1 MAHWIA
7 LGTQLGKKARTTY
20 EQLTEQMIPFESELT
35 KSHDNRLD
43 RAHGP
48 DLAPVK
54 AISAQACLG
63 MKSCEI
69 GIDRQPGG
77 RVCAKALKLGMMRV
91 PTRSTSQHCFGQQ
104 GFPPDSDQ
112 SLRVKMPGVQRPE
125 THLSIGGE
133 QLRVPH
139 DLPEVTIRILKIAGV
154 PTPERILCRFDYD
167 RARVLR
173 LLHHGIHLFPG
184 GNVLAD
190 RELCSGRG
198 ACMNA
203 SVARDALARPEREP

>member
-7 LGTQLGKKARTTY
+7 LGTQLGKKAPTTY
-20 EQLTEQMIPFESELT
+20 GQLTEQMIPFESELT
-35 KSHDNRLD
+35 KSHDNRFD

-54 AISAQACLG
+54 AISAQAGLG

-91 PTRSTSQHCFGQQ
+91 PTRSTLQHCLGQQ

-125 THLSIGGE
+125 THLFN
-133 QLRVPH
+133 R
-139 DLPEVTIRILKIAGV
+139 
-154 PTPERILCRFDYD
+154 
-167 RARVLR
+167 
-173 LLHHGIHLFPG
+173 
-184 GNVLAD
+184 
-190 RELCSGRG
+190 RG
-198 ACMNA
+198 AIA
-203 SVARDALARPEREP
+203 DSTRSPRGDDPDPENSRRTHPRTYPVPL

>member
-1 MAHWIA
+1 MARRIA
-7 LGTQLGKKARTTY
+7 LGPQSGKKARTTY
-20 EQLTEQMIPFESELT
+20 GQLTEQVVPFVSELAE
-35 KSHDNRLD
+35 SHDNELD

-54 AISAQACLG
+54 AISAQAGLG

-91 PTRSTSQHCFGQQ
+91 PTRSTPQHCLGQQ

-125 THLSIGGE
+125 THLSIGGK
-133 QLRVPH
+133 QLRIPH
-139 DLPEVTIRILKIAGV
+139 DLPEVTIRILKIAGIA
-154 PTPERILCRFDYD
+154 TPERIL
-167 RARVLR
+167 LP
-173 LLHHGIHLFPG
+173 L
-184 GNVLAD
+184 
-190 RELCSGRG
+190 
-198 ACMNA
+198 
-203 SVARDALARPEREP
+203 